1 MAGSITITGKES
13 FEDQS
18 GDLVFV
24 DPDTTK
30 RPVTHWSIPRW
41 WNKNETVI
49 YAGCARVDNTAAGES
64 IYIASSTAFPRL
76 KIEWD
81 GTDYTFDSDH
91 KREHI
96 NRIFVTSDPTFKVGD
111 DYLVPIRDT
120 ATDFIHKVI

>member
-13 FEDQS
+13 FTDQT
-18 GDLVFV
+18 GDLIFV
-24 DPDTTK
+24 DPDSTK
-30 RPVTHWSIPRW
+30 RPVNYWSIPCW
-41 WNKNETVI
+41 WNKGETVI

-81 GTDYTFDSDH
+81 GTNYTFDSDH

-111 DYLVPIRDT
+111 DYVVPLRDT
-120 ATDFIHKVI
+120 ATLKIHKVI